1 MKFLIAFLCAVA
13 LGIVILFSVQNAG
26 PVTVWFYN
34 WRFDASLAIVVF
46 LSALAG
52 MVIETLFIVS
62 LRLRRSIRGKARKTT
77 EVAKMAPMA
86 PAAEEKGQQ
95 GP

>member
-1 MKFLIAFLCAVA
+1 MVFVFAFLGAVA
-13 LGIVILFSVQNAG
+13 LVMVVLFSVQNAM

-52 MVIETLFIVS
+52 IVIEALFILS
-62 LRLRRSIRGKARKTT
+62 LRLRKSVKRRADNRSRVPESIMPPST
-77 EVAKMAPMA
+77 EDAKKL
-86 PAAEEKGQQ
+86 E
-95 GP
+95 

>member
-1 MKFLIAFLCAVA
+1 MKYFIAFLGAVA
-13 LGIVILFSVQNAG
+13 LVILILFSIQNAA

-52 MVIETLFIVS
+52 IVIEALFLVS
-62 LRLRRSIRGKARKTT
+62 LRLRRSMKGRARKPLKGT
-77 EVAKMAPMA
+77 ESGASTPEEEAPKA
-86 PAAEEKGQQ
+86 P
-95 GP
+95 